1 MKNNV
6 SDKAISRG
14 SLNIRKIFRYMME
27 EGYYPVYEKTHILFN
42 IDDNVAVVEYDEEI
56 LSVRVFFSIEEDA
69 YDLFLEASN
78 ATMVGT
84 YLVKPAILDD
94 MKNIMFSCEM
104 MCDNLRELKKFMP
117 KGISRIKEA
126 LEVHKSE
133 MKSLI
138 LAENVSSAAIS
149 AAEDTFISSSKA
161 SKPLS

>member
-6 SDKAISRG
+6 SDKAVSRG

-94 MKNIMFSCEM
+94 MKNIMFSCEIP
-104 MCDNLRELKKFMP
+104 CDNLREFRKFFP
-117 KGISRIKEA
+117 RCLELLREA
-126 LEVHKSE
+126 LRAHKSE
-133 MKSLI
+133 MRRMI
-138 LAENVSSAAIS
+138 LADQVA
-149 AAEDTFISSSKA
+149 SKA
-161 SKPLS
+161 IPATDESQITTIRPKIVS